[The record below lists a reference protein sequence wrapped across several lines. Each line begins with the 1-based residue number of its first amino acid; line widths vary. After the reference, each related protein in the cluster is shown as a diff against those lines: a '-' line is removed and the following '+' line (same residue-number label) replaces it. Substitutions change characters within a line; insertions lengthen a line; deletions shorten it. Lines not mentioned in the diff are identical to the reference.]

1 MQYIIR
7 AYDGPGMLEKRLAV
21 RQRHLENIGRVK
33 GKILCAGG
41 LLDGNGE
48 MKGSVLVMEFA
59 NRGLLE
65 EYLES
70 EPYRKEQVWEHV
82 EVEPVNI
89 VILDGEKVGK

>member
-1 MQYIIR
+1 MQFLIT
-7 AYDGPGMLEKRLAV
+7 AHDGKGMLERRMEV
-21 RQRHLENIGRVK
+21 RPRHLENMDRVK
-33 GKILCAGG
+33 DHVLCAGG

-59 NRGLLE
+59 NRELLE

>member
-7 AYDGPGMLEKRLAV
+7 AYDGPGKLEKRLAV

-33 GKILCAGG
+33 GRILCAGG

-48 MKGSVLVMEFA
+48 MKGSVLVMEFE
-59 NRGLLE
+59 NRELLE

-70 EPYRKEQVWEHV
+70 EPYRKEQVWERV

>member
-59 NRGLLE
+59 NRELLE

-70 EPYRKEQVWEHV
+70 EPYRKEQVWEV
-82 EVEPVNI
+82 
-89 VILDGEKVGK
+89 LDIPLRVSSAVTVSPIT